1 MSDLTTFNSHLQSLV
16 DSGAHS
22 EGWLLYESLETPMPR
37 DDRLGGLCLWYQG
50 KYEDAKIPF
59 YRAVQRGEVD
69 AMIDLI
75 AIHSQLN
82 ELSEALEW
90 IETSRRYDLSREIRI
105 RVLLYESELYLKQ
118 GKSRQAIKV
127 LKQAW
132 VQVNIIDNSANLIAK
147 VAQSLA
153 AAFQSVGDDGKAL
166 EYLEKALQKTTGFWE
181 TVLKVTQAYAATGS
195 GDFRL
200 AQSNLLNTQEAS
212 EANQTLK
219 TYHLITNGNFAVVC
233 KKFDHASQQFKAAI
247 LAADRIDNKLYQL
260 QSRTWASATHIA
272 SNNLD
277 QARAVLMPLA
287 HLELAPAE
295 EAMLK
300 LRQGVLHMAMN
311 EHAAARAALE
321 HAVSH
326 FSTLEHKRE
335 LSWSMLRLAELHL
348 ECGDATLANHTLER
362 VSDVA
367 NEVGGT
373 AFLVSELNLMGVEAV
388 TKLSMVASVYAM
400 HSLAPTLEPGRLVS
414 IPLDS
419 RPLVRR
425 LRVITLGKPMLL
437 AGDRN
442 VTPRLNKA
450 MELISYLVLHPQ
462 SSLERILDAVFPD
475 SDAKAAANYFH
486 QIRHKLTRDV
496 PELRVAQDKQT
507 KLYSID
513 TGTIPL
519 ESDYEDVVKLLNHA
533 TQNELHQA
541 LEIYRGAFMPHIESE
556 WAEEVR
562 NNVEWLLVRSGLR
575 VVQDLYDRGNFEDC
589 RKLTEKLRKVAP
601 LDAGLGELL
610 VRATNEIDGLLAA
623 KRTLTDMERYF
634 NAEVGELPPGLESLK
649 RDFKLNIN

>member
-1 MSDLTTFNSHLQSLV
+1 MSDLIPLSSHL
-16 DSGAHS
+16 
-22 EGWLLYESLETPMPR
+22 ELLYQNSRYADGVNFYEASGVTTPR
-37 DDRLGGLCLWYQG
+37 EDRFGGLCLWSLG
-50 KYEDAKIPF
+50 KYEEAKIPL
-59 YRAVQRGEVD
+59 YKSIQRGYAD
-69 AMIDLI
+69 ATVDLI
-75 AIHSQLN
+75 GIHLQLN
-82 ELSEALEW
+82 EFTEAQEW
-90 IETSRRYDLSREIRI
+90 IELSWKLELSPLNRIEILISESDLY
-105 RVLLYESELYLKQ
+105 VKL
-118 GKSRQAIKV
+118 GKSRLAVKALKKAWIQA
-127 LKQAW
+127 
-132 VQVNIIDNSANLIAK
+132 NITTDPANSISR

-153 AAFQSVGDDGKAL
+153 VALQSLGEDSKAI
-166 EYLEKALQKTTGFWE
+166 EYLNKAILKSNEFWKTILRITLANSLMSTGDLVKAQLNLQS
-181 TVLKVTQAYAATGS
+181 TQK
-195 GDFRL
+195 
-200 AQSNLLNTQEAS
+200 AS
-212 EANQTLK
+212 ESNGVISA
-219 TYHLITNGNFAVVC
+219 YHLIADGQFSVIC
-233 KKFDHASQQFKAAI
+233 KQFDQSVARSATAIQASEK
-247 LAADRIDNKLYQL
+247 IDNRQFQL
-260 QSRTWASATHIA
+260 ESRAWASATHIA
-272 SNNLD
+272 TGNLD

-295 EAMLK
+295 EALLK
-300 LRQGVLHMAMN
+300 LRQGVLHLASSDMI
-311 EHAAARAALE
+311 AARAALE

-335 LSWSMLRLAELHL
+335 LGWSMLRLAEFHL
-348 ECGDATLANHTLER
+348 VTGDPTLANQTLER

-373 AFLVSELNLMGVEAV
+373 AFLVSELNLMGLATV
-388 TKLSMVASVYAM
+388 TKLSEVASVYAM
-400 HSLAPTLEPGRLVS
+400 HALAPTLEPGRLVS

-507 KLYSID
+507 KLYAID

-623 KRTLTDMERYF
+623 KRTLTDVEKYF

-649 RDFKLNIN
+649 RDYKLNIN

>member
-1 MSDLTTFNSHLQSLV
+1 MSDLTILTSPLELLV
-16 DSGAHS
+16 ADHKYCDAWALYQITDSPS
-22 EGWLLYESLETPMPR
+22 PNDDWLA
-37 DDRLGGLCLWYQG
+37 GQCLWSLG
-50 KYEDAKIPF
+50 RYEEAKIPF
-59 YRAVQRGEVD
+59 YKAAQRGEVRAAVD
-69 AMIDLI
+69 MI
-75 AIHSQLN
+75 AIHLNLN
-82 ELSEALEW
+82 EFAEAEEW
-90 IETSRRYDLSREIRI
+90 IESSKQLCLQPKDCISILQFESDLQVKLGRTRLA
-105 RVLLYESELYLKQ
+105 VKTLK
-118 GKSRQAIKV
+118 K
-127 LKQAW
+127 AW
-132 VQVNIIDNSANLIAK
+132 VQANVLMDAGNLLPR

-153 AAFQSVGDDGKAL
+153 AALQSLGADDKAL
-166 EYLEKALQKTTGFWE
+166 EYLDKAIFKTQGFWG
-181 TVLKVTQAYAATGS
+181 TILKITRAYAAIGV
-195 GDFRL
+195 GDFVL
-200 AQSNLLNTQEAS
+200 AQENLSQTQKLS
-212 EANQTLK
+212 EVNETVS
-219 TYHLITNGNFAVVC
+219 TYHIIASGQFLTSQ
-233 KKFDHASQQFKAAI
+233 KKFDEAI
-247 LAADRIDNKLYQL
+247 LHFKRAIQLADDIDNREFQVLAK
-260 QSRTWASATHIA
+260 TWASATHIA
-272 SNNLD
+272 TGNLD
-277 QARAVLMPLA
+277 QARAVLMPLV

-300 LRQGVLHMAMN
+300 LRQGVLHMVGSD
-311 EHAAARAALE
+311 HDAARVALE

-335 LSWSMLRLAELHL
+335 LGWSMLRLAELHL
-348 ECGDATLANHTLER
+348 ESGDPTLANQTLER

-373 AFLVSELNLMGVEAV
+373 AFLVSELNLMGLETV
-388 TKLSMVASVYAM
+388 TKLSEVASAYAM
-400 HSLAPTLEPGRLVS
+400 HSLAPTLDQGRLVT

-450 MELISYLVLHPQ
+450 MELISYLMIHPQ

-475 SDAKAAANYFH
+475 SDLKAAANYFH

-623 KRTLTDMERYF
+623 KRTLTDVEKYF
-634 NAEVGELPPGLESLK
+634 VGEVGELPAGLERLK
-649 RDFKLNIN
+649 RDYKLNIN

>member
-1 MSDLTTFNSHLQSLV
+1 MSDLITLTSL
-16 DSGAHS
+16 
-22 EGWLLYESLETPMPR
+22 LESLYKDFKYADGWAYYQTLEEPTSR
-37 DDRLGGLCLWYQG
+37 EDRFGGLCLWSLG
-50 KYEDAKIPF
+50 KYEEAKIPF
-59 YRAVQRGEVD
+59 YRSIQRGCPESTL
-69 AMIDLI
+69 DLI
-75 AIHSQLN
+75 GIHLQLN
-82 ELSEALEW
+82 EFAEAQEW
-90 IETSRRYDLSREIRI
+90 IDLSRKLDLSSLNRIEILI
-105 RVLLYESELYLKQ
+105 SESDLCVKL
-118 GKSRQAIKV
+118 GKSRLAVKA

-132 VQVNIIDNSANLIAK
+132 IQANIATDPANSISR

-153 AAFQSVGDDGKAL
+153 VALQSLGEDGKAI
-166 EYLEKALQKTTGFWE
+166 EYLNKAIAKSNKFWA
-181 TVLKVTQAYAATGS
+181 TILKITLANSLSNT
-195 GDFRL
+195 GDFFNAQINLQDTQKDSDQNAVVL
-200 AQSNLLNTQEAS
+200 A
-212 EANQTLK
+212 
-219 TYHLITNGNFAVVC
+219 YHLIADGQLAMIS
-233 KKFDHASQQFKAAI
+233 KKFEQAVSRFAMAIQAAEK
-247 LAADRIDNKLYQL
+247 IDNKQFLL
-260 QSRTWASATHIA
+260 ESRSWVSALHI
-272 SNNLD
+272 STGNLD
-277 QARAVLMPLA
+277 LARAVLMPLSS
-287 HLELAPAE
+287 LELAPAE
-295 EAMLK
+295 EALLK
-300 LRQGVLHMAMN
+300 LRQGVLHMVSA
-311 EHAAARAALE
+311 HHDAARLDLE
-321 HAVSH
+321 QAVSH

-335 LSWSMLRLAELHL
+335 LGWSMLRLAQLHM
-348 ECGDATLANHTLER
+348 EAGDPTLANQTLER

-373 AFLVSELNLMGVEAV
+373 AFLVSELNLMGLETV
-388 TKLSMVASVYAM
+388 TKMSTFASAYAM
-400 HSLAPTLEPGRLVS
+400 HSLAPTLDQGRLVT

-419 RPLVRR
+419 RPLVQR

-450 MELISYLVLHPQ
+450 MELIAYLVLHPQ

-496 PELRVAQDKQT
+496 PELRVTQDKQT

-541 LEIYRGAFMPHIESE
+541 LEIYRGAFMPHLESE

-623 KRTLTDMERYF
+623 KRTLTDVEKYF

>member
-1 MSDLTTFNSHLQSLV
+1 MSDLITLTSL
-16 DSGAHS
+16 
-22 EGWLLYESLETPMPR
+22 LESLYKDFKYADGWAYYQTLEEPTSR
-37 DDRLGGLCLWYQG
+37 EDRFGGLCLWSLG
-50 KYEDAKIPF
+50 KYEEAKIPF
-59 YRAVQRGEVD
+59 YRSIQRGCPESTL
-69 AMIDLI
+69 DLI
-75 AIHSQLN
+75 GIHLQLN
-82 ELSEALEW
+82 EFAEAQEW
-90 IETSRRYDLSREIRI
+90 IDLSRKLDLSSLNRIEILI
-105 RVLLYESELYLKQ
+105 SESDLCVKL
-118 GKSRQAIKV
+118 GKSRLAVKA

-132 VQVNIIDNSANLIAK
+132 IQANIATDPANSISR

-153 AAFQSVGDDGKAL
+153 VALQSLGEDGKAI
-166 EYLEKALQKTTGFWE
+166 EYLNKAIAKSNKFWA
-181 TVLKVTQAYAATGS
+181 TILKITLANSLSNT
-195 GDFRL
+195 GDFFNAQINLQDTQKDSDQNAVVL
-200 AQSNLLNTQEAS
+200 A
-212 EANQTLK
+212 
-219 TYHLITNGNFAVVC
+219 YHLIADGQLAMIS
-233 KKFDHASQQFKAAI
+233 KKFEQAVSRFAMAIQAAEK
-247 LAADRIDNKLYQL
+247 IDNKQFLL
-260 QSRTWASATHIA
+260 ESRSWVSALHI
-272 SNNLD
+272 STGNLD
-277 QARAVLMPLA
+277 LARAVLMPLSS
-287 HLELAPAE
+287 LELAPAE
-295 EAMLK
+295 EALLK
-300 LRQGVLHMAMN
+300 LRQGVLHMVSA
-311 EHAAARAALE
+311 HHDAARLDLE
-321 HAVSH
+321 QAVSH

-335 LSWSMLRLAELHL
+335 LGWSMLRLAQLHM
-348 ECGDATLANHTLER
+348 EAGDPTLANQTLER

-373 AFLVSELNLMGVEAV
+373 AFLVSELNLMGLETV
-388 TKLSMVASVYAM
+388 TKMSTFASAYAM
-400 HSLAPTLEPGRLVS
+400 HSLAPTLDQGRLVT

-419 RPLVRR
+419 RPLVQR

-450 MELISYLVLHPQ
+450 MELIAYLVLHPQ

-541 LEIYRGAFMPHIESE
+541 LEIYRGAFMPHLESE

-623 KRTLTDMERYF
+623 KRTLTDVEKYF

>member
-1 MSDLTTFNSHLQSLV
+1 MNDLTPFTLRLQSLF
-16 DSGAHS
+16 SSAAYN
-22 EGWLLYESLETPMPR
+22 EGWVYYQSIETPTPK
-37 DDRLGGLCLWYQG
+37 DDRLGGLCLWSQG
-50 KYEDAKIPF
+50 LYEDAKIPI
-59 YRAVQRGEVD
+59 YRAVQRGEVGG
-69 AMIDLI
+69 MVDLI

-82 ELSEALEW
+82 EFSEALEW
-90 IETSRRYDLSREIRI
+90 IETSHKYDLSRDSRVQ
-105 RVLLYESELYLKQ
+105 VLLYESELCIKQ
-118 GKSRQAIKV
+118 GKSRQAIKI

-132 VQVNIIDNSANLIAK
+132 VQTNIIDNPTNLIAR

-153 AAFQSVGDDGKAL
+153 AAFQSVGDDKKAL
-166 EYLEKALQKTTGFWE
+166 EYLEKALQKTSGFWE
-181 TVLKVTQAYAATGS
+181 TVLKITQAYAAIGF
-195 GDFRL
+195 GDFHL
-200 AQSNLLNTQEAS
+200 AQNNLFNTQEAS
-212 EANQTLK
+212 EKNQVVR
-219 TYHLITNGNFAVVC
+219 TYHLITDGNFAIC
-233 KKFDHASQQFKAAI
+233 NKKFDHAAQQFNTAI
-247 LAADRIDNKLYQL
+247 QAADKIENRLYQL
-260 QSRTWASATHIA
+260 QSRAWASATYIA
-272 SNNLD
+272 MGSLV

-295 EAMLK
+295 EALLK
-300 LRQGVLHMAMN
+300 LRQGVLHTVTAD
-311 EHAAARAALE
+311 HAAARIALE
-321 HAVSH
+321 YAVSH

-335 LSWSMLRLAELHL
+335 LGWSMLRLAELHL
-348 ECGDATLANHTLER
+348 DAGDPTLANQTLER

-373 AFLVSELNLMGVEAV
+373 GFLVSELNLMGVEAV
-388 TKLSMVASVYAM
+388 TKLSEVASAYAM
-400 HSLAPTLEPGRLVS
+400 HSLAPTLEPKRLVS

-623 KRTLTDMERYF
+623 KRTLTDVEKYF

>member
-1 MSDLTTFNSHLQSLV
+1 MPDLTSFNSRLQSLI
-16 DSGAHS
+16 DNGSYS
-22 EGWLLYESLETPMPR
+22 EGWVLYQALETPTSR

-50 KYEDAKIPF
+50 QYEDAKIPL
-59 YRAVQRGEVD
+59 YKAVQRGEVD

-82 ELSEALEW
+82 ELLEALEW
-90 IETSRRYDLSREIRI
+90 IETSQKYDLSREIRVRI
-105 RVLLYESELYLKQ
+105 FLYESELHLKQ
-118 GKSRQAIKV
+118 GKSRQAIKI

-132 VQVNIIDNSANLIAK
+132 VQANIIDNSTNLIAK

-153 AAFQSVGDDGKAL
+153 AAFQSVGDDKKAL

-181 TVLKVTQAYAATGS
+181 TVLKITQAYAAIGS
-195 GDFRL
+195 GDFQLVR
-200 AQSNLLNTQEAS
+200 SNLLDTQEAS
-212 EANQTLK
+212 ENNQTVR
-219 TYHLITNGNFAVVC
+219 TYHLLTDGNFAIAC
-233 KKFDHASQQFKAAI
+233 KKFDHAAQQFETAI
-247 LAADRIDNKLYQL
+247 QAADKIDNKLYQL
-260 QSRTWASATHIA
+260 QSRAWASATHIA
-272 SNNLD
+272 TGNLD
-277 QARAVLMPLA
+277 QARAVLMPLSS
-287 HLELAPAE
+287 LELAPAE
-295 EAMLK
+295 DAMLK
-300 LRQGVLHMAMN
+300 LRQGVLHTATADH
-311 EHAAARAALE
+311 EAARIDLE
-321 HAVSH
+321 QAVSY
-326 FSTLEHKRE
+326 FSILEHKRE
-335 LSWSMLRLAELHL
+335 LGWSMLRLAELHL
-348 ECGDATLANHTLER
+348 ESGEQTLANQTLER

-367 NEVGGT
+367 NEIGGT
-373 AFLVSELNLMGVEAV
+373 SFLVSELNLMGVEAV
-388 TKLSMVASVYAM
+388 TKLSMIASVYAM
-400 HSLAPTLEPGRLVS
+400 HSLAPTLEPGRLVA

-450 MELISYLVLHPQ
+450 MELIAYLVLHPQ

-475 SDAKAAANYFH
+475 SDSKAAANYFH

-541 LEIYRGAFMPHIESE
+541 LEIYRGAFMPHVESE

-623 KRTLTDMERYF
+623 KRTLTDVEKYF

>member
-1 MSDLTTFNSHLQSLV
+1 MADLITLTSPLELLV
-16 DSGAHS
+16 TGHKHS
-22 EGWLLYESLETPMPR
+22 EGWALYQTLDFSSSHEDWLAGQCLLSLGRYEE
-37 DDRLGGLCLWYQG
+37 
-50 KYEDAKIPF
+50 AKVPF
-59 YRAVQRGEVD
+59 YKAAQRGEVRAVVD
-69 AMIDLI
+69 MV
-75 AIHSQLN
+75 AIHLNLN
-82 ELSEALEW
+82 EFVEAEEW
-90 IETSRRYDLSREIRI
+90 IEASKQFDLQTRDRISILQFESDLQVKLGRSRLAVKI
-105 RVLLYESELYLKQ
+105 LK
-118 GKSRQAIKV
+118 K
-127 LKQAW
+127 AW
-132 VQVNIIDNSANLIAK
+132 VQASVLTELESVLPR

-153 AAFQSVGDDGKAL
+153 AALQSLGADEKAL
-166 EYLEKALQKTTGFWE
+166 EYLNKAILKTSGFWE
-181 TVLKVTQAYAATGS
+181 TILKITRAYAAMNV
-195 GDFRL
+195 GDFVL
-200 AQSNLLNTQEAS
+200 AQENLSQTQKTS
-212 EANQTLK
+212 EVNATVS
-219 TYHLITNGNFAVVC
+219 TYHMIATGQFLIGL
-233 KKFDHASQQFKAAI
+233 KKVDEATQHFKKAI
-247 LAADRIDNKLYQL
+247 QLANTIDNSEFQL
-260 QSRTWASATHIA
+260 LAKTWASATHIA
-272 SNNLD
+272 TGNLD

-295 EAMLK
+295 QALLK
-300 LRQGVLHMAMN
+300 LRQGVLHMVSGDQT
-311 EHAAARAALE
+311 EARIALE

-335 LSWSMLRLAELHL
+335 LGWSMLRLAELHF
-348 ECGDATLANHTLER
+348 ECGEETLANQTLER

-373 AFLVSELNLMGVEAV
+373 AFLVSELNLMGLEKV
-388 TKLSMVASVYAM
+388 TKLSTVASAYAM
-400 HSLAPTLEPGRLVS
+400 HSLAPTLDQERLVS

-496 PELRVAQDKQT
+496 PELRVAQDKLT

-541 LEIYRGAFMPHIESE
+541 LEIYRGAFMPHLESE

-623 KRTLTDMERYF
+623 KRTLTDVEKF
-634 NAEVGELPPGLESLK
+634 FVGEVGELPPGLESLK
-649 RDFKLNIN
+649 RDYKLNIN

>member
-1 MSDLTTFNSHLQSLV
+1 MPDLTGFNSQLQRLV
-16 DSGAHS
+16 DNGAHS
-22 EGWLLYESLETPMPR
+22 EGWSLYESLETPTPR

-50 KYEDAKIPF
+50 HYEDAKIPF

-90 IETSRRYDLSREIRI
+90 IETSQRCNLSQEIRVRI
-105 RVLLYESELYLKQ
+105 FLYESELYLKQ
-118 GKSRQAIKV
+118 GKSRQAIKI

-132 VQVNIIDNSANLIAK
+132 IQANIIDNSTDLIAK

-153 AAFQSVGDDGKAL
+153 AAFQSVGDDKKAL
-166 EYLEKALQKTTGFWE
+166 EYLEKALQRTVGFWE
-181 TVLKVTQAYAATGS
+181 TILKITQAYAAIGF
-195 GDFRL
+195 GDFHL
-200 AQSNLLNTQEAS
+200 AQSNLLDTQEVS
-212 EANQTLK
+212 EKNQIVR
-219 TYHLITNGNFAVVC
+219 TYHLITDGNFAVSN
-233 KKFDHASQQFKAAI
+233 KKLDHAAQQFHTAIQAAEK
-247 LAADRIDNKLYQL
+247 IDNKLYQL
-260 QSRTWASATHIA
+260 QSRTWASAIHIA
-272 SNNLD
+272 MGNLD

-295 EAMLK
+295 EALLK
-300 LRQGVLHMAMN
+300 LRQGVLHTVTSD
-311 EHAAARAALE
+311 HAAARVDLE

-335 LSWSMLRLAELHL
+335 LGWSMLRLAELHL
-348 ECGDATLANHTLER
+348 DAGDPTLANQTLER

-388 TKLSMVASVYAM
+388 TKLSEVASAYAM
-400 HSLAPTLEPGRLVS
+400 HSLAPTLEPKRLVS

-541 LEIYRGAFMPHIESE
+541 LEIYRGAFMPHIESK

-623 KRTLTDMERYF
+623 KRTLTDVEKYF

>member
-1 MSDLTTFNSHLQSLV
+1 MADLTLFTSQLQALFS
-16 DSGAHS
+16 SAAYS
-22 EGWLLYESLETPMPR
+22 EGWTYYQSLETPTPEE
-37 DDRLGGLCLWYQG
+37 DRLGGLCLWSQG
-50 KYEDAKIPF
+50 LYEDAKIPI
-59 YRAVQRGEVD
+59 YRAVQRGEID
-69 AMIDLI
+69 AMVDLI

-82 ELSEALEW
+82 EFTEALEW
-90 IETSRRYDLSREIRI
+90 VETSRRYDLSRNARI
-105 RVLLYESELYLKQ
+105 QILLYESELYIKQ
-118 GKSRQAIKV
+118 SKNRQAIKI

-132 VQVNIIDNSANLIAK
+132 VQVNIIDNPKNLIAR

-153 AAFQSVGDDGKAL
+153 AAFQSIGDDKKAL

-181 TVLKVTQAYAATGS
+181 TVLKITQAYAAIGF
-195 GDFRL
+195 GDLQL
-200 AQSNLLNTQEAS
+200 AQSNLLETQKAS
-212 EANQTLK
+212 ENNQIVK
-219 TYHLITNGNFAVVC
+219 AYRMITDGNFAIFN
-233 KKFDHASQQFKAAI
+233 KNFDHAAQTFETAMQ
-247 LAADRIDNKLYQL
+247 LAEKIDNRLYQL
-260 QSRTWASATHIA
+260 QSRAWASATHLA
-272 SNNLD
+272 TGNFD

-295 EAMLK
+295 EALLK

-335 LSWSMLRLAELHL
+335 LGWSMLRLAELHL
-348 ECGDATLANHTLER
+348 ESGDPTLANQTLER

-388 TKLSMVASVYAM
+388 TKLSTVASAYAM

-425 LRVITLGKPMLL
+425 LRVITLGKPMLM

-575 VVQDLYDRGNFEDC
+575 VVQDLYDRGSFEDC

-623 KRTLTDMERYF
+623 KRTLTDVEKYF
-634 NAEVGELPPGLESLK
+634 NAEVGELPPGLASLK
-649 RDFKLNIN
+649 RDYKLNIN

>member
-1 MSDLTTFNSHLQSLV
+1 MSDLTNFNSQLQSLV
-16 DSGAHS
+16 DIGAYS
-22 EGWLLYESLETPMPR
+22 EGWSLYESLESLTSR

-50 KYEDAKIPF
+50 KYEDAKIPV
-59 YRAVQRGEVD
+59 YKAVQRGEVD
-69 AMIDLI
+69 AMIDLV

-82 ELSEALEW
+82 ELSEALNW
-90 IETSRRYDLSREIRI
+90 IQTSQKYDLSRETRVRI
-105 RVLLYESELYLKQ
+105 LLYESELYLKQ
-118 GKSRQAIKV
+118 GKSRQAIKT

-132 VQVNIIDNSANLIAK
+132 VQANIIDNSVDLIAK

-153 AAFQSVGDDGKAL
+153 AAFQSVGDDKKAL
-166 EYLEKALQKTTGFWE
+166 EYLDKALQKTTGFWA
-181 TVLKVTQAYAATGS
+181 TILKITQAYAAIGF
-195 GDFRL
+195 GDFCL
-200 AQSNLLNTQEAS
+200 AQSNLLDTQEAS
-212 EANQTLK
+212 EANQTVK
-219 TYHLITNGNFAVVC
+219 TYHLITDGNFAVVC
-233 KKFDHASQQFKAAI
+233 KKFGHASQQFKTAI
-247 LAADRIDNKLYQL
+247 QAADKVDNKLYQL
-260 QSRTWASATHIA
+260 QSRAWASATHIA
-272 SNNLD
+272 IGNLD
-277 QARAVLMPLA
+277 QARAALMPLA
-287 HLELAPAE
+287 HLELAPPE
-295 EAMLK
+295 EALLK

-311 EHAAARAALE
+311 DHAAARVALE

-335 LSWSMLRLAELHL
+335 LGWSMLRLAELHL
-348 ECGDATLANHTLER
+348 ESGDTTLANHTLER

-373 AFLVSELNLMGVEAV
+373 AFLVSELNLMGHEAV
-388 TKLSMVASVYAM
+388 TKLSEVASAYAM

-442 VTPRLNKA
+442 VTPRLNKS
-450 MELISYLVLHPQ
+450 MELIAYLVLHPQ

-507 KLYSID
+507 KLYAID

-533 TQNELHQA
+533 TQTELHLA
-541 LEIYRGAFMPHIESE
+541 LEIYRGAFMPHLDSE
-556 WAEEVR
+556 WVEEVR

-623 KRTLTDMERYF
+623 KRTLNDVEKYF
-634 NAEVGELPPGLESLK
+634 VGEVGELPPGLESLK

>member
-1 MSDLTTFNSHLQSLV
+1 MSDLTILTSPLELLV
-16 DSGAHS
+16 ADHKYCDAWALYQITDSPS
-22 EGWLLYESLETPMPR
+22 PNDDWLA
-37 DDRLGGLCLWYQG
+37 GQCLWSLG
-50 KYEDAKIPF
+50 RYEEAKIPF
-59 YRAVQRGEVD
+59 YKAAQRGEVRAAVD
-69 AMIDLI
+69 MI
-75 AIHSQLN
+75 AIHLNLN
-82 ELSEALEW
+82 EFAEAEEW
-90 IETSRRYDLSREIRI
+90 IESSKQLCLQPKDCISILQFESDLQVKLGRTRLA
-105 RVLLYESELYLKQ
+105 VKTLK
-118 GKSRQAIKV
+118 K
-127 LKQAW
+127 AW
-132 VQVNIIDNSANLIAK
+132 VQANVLMDAGNLLPR

-153 AAFQSVGDDGKAL
+153 AALQSLGADDKAL
-166 EYLEKALQKTTGFWE
+166 EYLDKAIFKTQGFWG
-181 TVLKVTQAYAATGS
+181 TILKITRAYAAIGV
-195 GDFRL
+195 GDFVL
-200 AQSNLLNTQEAS
+200 AQENLSQTQKLS
-212 EANQTLK
+212 EVNETVS
-219 TYHLITNGNFAVVC
+219 TYHIIASGQFLTSQ
-233 KKFDHASQQFKAAI
+233 KKFDEAI
-247 LAADRIDNKLYQL
+247 LHFKRAIQLADDIDNREFQVLAK
-260 QSRTWASATHIA
+260 TWASATHIA
-272 SNNLD
+272 TGNLD
-277 QARAVLMPLA
+277 QARAVLMPLV

-300 LRQGVLHMAMN
+300 LRQGVLHMVGSD
-311 EHAAARAALE
+311 HDAARVALE

-335 LSWSMLRLAELHL
+335 LGWSMLRLAELHL
-348 ECGDATLANHTLER
+348 ESGDPTLANQTLER

-373 AFLVSELNLMGVEAV
+373 AFLVSELNLMGLETV
-388 TKLSMVASVYAM
+388 TKLSEVASAYAM
-400 HSLAPTLEPGRLVS
+400 HSLAPTLDQGRLVT

-450 MELISYLVLHPQ
+450 MELISYLMIHPQ

-475 SDAKAAANYFH
+475 SDLKAAANYFH

-623 KRTLTDMERYF
+623 KRTLTDVEKYF
-634 NAEVGELPPGLESLK
+634 VGEVGELPPGLQSLK
-649 RDFKLNIN
+649 RDYKLNIN